1 MPEDNFQKF
10 STGVVKEFK
19 KIGDRAVAFLYFR
32 EKKGNII
39 GSTIGEI
46 AGDFESAG
54 LSRPRPAVLKELFRK
69 DPRVI
74 KYEKDKRRLSGD
86 KIEQVGWQFDS
97 YLQKKK
103 TPTQKVSNSSP
114 FDFTSPFDINSFFGS
129 EIFVSGERIK
139 GLEKIKN
146 NLFDLTRLI
155 KMCREINDNFS
166 RKNYI
171 SVIVL
176 VRSVLDHIPPIFG
189 HKSFSEIVNNA
200 KLAKSIKASFEHLDT
215 SSRNIA
221 DAYLHIQ
228 IRDKEIL
235 PTEKQVNFSHDVDTL
250 LGEIVRTLK

>member
-1 MPEDNFQKF
+1 MPEYNFQKF

-32 EKKGNII
+32 EKKRNVI

-97 YLQKKK
+97 YLQNKK

-114 FDFTSPFDINSFFGS
+114 FDLTSSFDINNFFGS
-129 EIFVSGERIK
+129 EIFVSEERIK

-146 NLFDLTRLI
+146 NLFDLIRLI

-166 RKNYI
+166 RKNYKRRREGFI
-171 SVIVL
+171 YCRGL
-176 VRSVLDHIPPIFG
+176 
-189 HKSFSEIVNNA
+189 NNRE
-200 KLAKSIKASFEHLDT
+200 S
-215 SSRNIA
+215 
-221 DAYLHIQ
+221 
-228 IRDKEIL
+228 
-235 PTEKQVNFSHDVDTL
+235 
-250 LGEIVRTLK
+250 

>member
-1 MPEDNFQKF
+1 MPEDNFKKF
-10 STGVVKEFK
+10 AIGVVKEFK
-19 KIGDRAVAFLYFR
+19 KTADRAVAFLYFR
-32 EKKGNII
+32 EKKKNII

-46 AGDFESAG
+46 AGDFESVG
-54 LSRPRPAVLKELFRK
+54 LSRPRPVVLKEIFRK

-74 KYEKDKRRLSGD
+74 KFGKDKRRLNGE

-97 YLQKKK
+97 YLHNKK
-103 TPTQKVSNSSP
+103 TPTQKVSSTSP
-114 FDFTSPFDINSFFGS
+114 FDFASPFDINGFFDN
-129 EIFVSGERIK
+129 EIFISEERVK

-146 NLFDLTRLI
+146 DLFDLTRLI

>member
-32 EKKGNII
+32 EKKRNVI

-46 AGDFESAG
+46 AGDFELAG
-54 LSRPRPAVLKELFRK
+54 LSRPRPAVLKEIFRK

-103 TPTQKVSNSSP
+103 TPPQRILNSSP
-114 FDFTSPFDINSFFGS
+114 FDFGPTFDIDNISGNGA
-129 EIFVSGERIK
+129 FVSNERIK
-139 GLEKIKN
+139 ELEEVKKET
-146 NLFDLTRLI
+146 FDLTRLI

-176 VRSVLDHIPPIFG
+176 VRSALDHIPPIFG

-235 PTEKQVNFSHDVDTL
+235 PTEKQVNFSHDIDTL